1 MNGTLRALRRRASV
15 IVSLALLLIITVTF
29 LTGFIA
35 AALDLNRF
43 VWHKYAA
50 YGAIALASLHVIL
63 HARSLLGQV
72 RTWLLPGSKRRA
84 GLVVRDGQTMPHYT
98 PPETGTRPRRA
109 RDLPLG
115 RRAAFGAALGLT
127 AGIGI
132 GRWWAGREPA
142 PLFAEGDDLGQ
153 IYHRWSNPSYGGL
166 LAKSLRLGAQPSP
179 YKEYPGAPAIPLPPP
194 PTTLTAT
201 EATLNQRRSIREYA
215 DRAVTLD
222 ELGRLLHGATGITDR
237 RDPSWQFR
245 TVPSSGALYPLE
257 IYPLIFNVA
266 GTDPG
271 VYHYDVRQRRLNL
284 VRAGDFRQAVFEAAV
299 SQEMIRGAAFV
310 LVVAGVFGRVQH
322 KYVDRAYRY
331 LLLEAGHL
339 GQNVYL
345 TATALGLGPCGI
357 GAYFDDQINAIVGLD
372 GHDEATVYLLAIGAA
387 RQ

>member
-1 MNGTLRALRRRASV
+1 MNGTLRALRKRGSV
-15 IVSLALLLIITVTF
+15 LVSLALLLITTLTF

-50 YGAIALASLHVIL
+50 YGAIALATIHVIL
-63 HARSLLGQV
+63 HWRPLVGQMKK
-72 RTWLLPGSKRRA
+72 WLVPGNGRMSA
-84 GLVVRDGQTMPHYT
+84 QPT
-98 PPETGTRPRRA
+98 PPAQRGTGAALRPARA
-109 RDLPLG
+109 TALG
-115 RRAAFGAALGLT
+115 RRAAFGAALGLA

-142 PLFAEGDDLGQ
+142 PLFTEGDDLGQ
-153 IYHRWSNPSYGGL
+153 TYHRWSNPSYAGL
-166 LAKSLRLGAQPSP
+166 LEKSLRLGPQPSP
-179 YKEYPGAPAIPLPPP
+179 YKEYPDAPTLALPPP
-194 PTTLTAT
+194 PEAVTAV
-201 EATLNQRRSIREYA
+201 EAALYRRRSIREYA
-215 DRAVTLD
+215 ERAVTLD
-222 ELGRLLHGATGITDR
+222 ELARLLHGATGISDR

-257 IYPLIFNVA
+257 VYPIVFDVA
-266 GTDPG
+266 GAEPG
-271 VYHYDVRQRRLNL
+271 VYHYDVRRHRLAL
-284 VRAGDFRQAVFEAAV
+284 VRSGDFRQAVFEAAV
-299 SQEMIRGAAFV
+299 SQEMIRGASLV
-310 LVVAGVFGRVQH
+310 LVIAGVFARVQH

-372 GHDEATVYLLAIGAA
+372 GHDEATVYLLSIGAA
-387 RQ
+387 R